1 MPITVVIILKD
12 LETFYS
18 VPILQEDFL
27 PFVSSAGDV
36 MQSVTPI
43 KKIRKHGRQG
53 KVTFQDLL
61 PGSSRYNLP
70 GPTLLFVRSLLQPAI

>member
-1 MPITVVIILKD
+1 VIILKD

-18 VPILQEDFL
+18 VPILQKTFL
-27 PFVSSAGDV
+27 LFVSSAGDV
-36 MQSVTPI
+36 IQSVTPI
-43 KKIRKHGRQG
+43 KKISKHGRQG

-61 PGSSRYNLP
+61 PGSSRHNLP